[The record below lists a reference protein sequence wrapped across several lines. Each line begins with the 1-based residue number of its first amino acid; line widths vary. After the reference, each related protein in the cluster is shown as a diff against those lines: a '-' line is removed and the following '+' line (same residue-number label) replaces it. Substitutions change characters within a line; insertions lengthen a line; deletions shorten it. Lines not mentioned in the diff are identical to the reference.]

1 MGELRPVRRGEP
13 SSRGRGVGILPRS
26 ADDSVGK
33 VQRADSEIADEA
45 DRGQTLEVRENRP
58 ELKERRTAVPKRPSW
73 QDRVLRACDVLIA
86 ALALV
91 VLSPVLL
98 AIALAIKLDSRGPA
112 FYRQLRIGVDR
123 RGGRAD
129 DDGGRRTRD
138 LGGRPFL
145 MLKFRTMRVDAEAD
159 SGPVWSSEGDD
170 RVTRVGRFLRRHRL
184 DELPQFWNVLKGDM
198 SVVGP
203 RPERPSLVTQ
213 LRREIDE
220 YQVRQRVRPGI
231 TGWAQVNRDSDQ
243 TVDDV
248 RAKLRYDLEYLDN
261 RSIGF
266 DFRIMA
272 RTIPVMLER
281 ELVEVEGEE
290 EPPESSSDDRD
301 GNVEKSFPRAVRT

>member
-1 MGELRPVRRGEP
+1 MGELKPARRRESTG
-13 SSRGRGVGILPRS
+13 RRGVGVLPPPAANGGAAEARSEESEDVVKVDRAETVDHGVHEARERRS
-26 ADDSVGK
+26 AVP
-33 VQRADSEIADEA
+33 R
-45 DRGQTLEVRENRP
+45 RP
-58 ELKERRTAVPKRPSW
+58 GW
-73 QDRVLRACDVLIA
+73 QDRVLRACDVVIA

-91 VLSPVLL
+91 ALSPVLA
-98 AIALAIKLDSRGPA
+98 AIAVAIKLDSEGSA

-123 RGGRAD
+123 RGPRAD

-138 LGGRPFL
+138 LGGKPFL
-145 MLKFRTMRVDAEAD
+145 MLKFRTMRVDAEAE
-159 SGPVWSSEGDD
+159 SGPVWSSDEDD

-213 LRREIDE
+213 LRREIDA

-231 TGWAQVNRDSDQ
+231 TGWAQVNRESDR

-248 RAKLRYDLEYLDN
+248 REKLRYDLEYLKN

-272 RTIPVMLER
+272 RTVPVMLER
-281 ELVEVEGEE
+281 ELVRVEAEE
-290 EPPESSSDDRD
+290 EPTDGKLEGRDES
-301 GNVEKSFPRAVRT
+301 VEKSFPRAAGT

>member
-1 MGELRPVRRGEP
+1 MGELKPVRRRGG
-13 SSRGRGVGILPRS
+13 SSRSRRVGILPPD
-26 ADDSVGK
+26 ADGVAGE
-33 VQRADSEIADEA
+33 VQREDSTTTDEA
-45 DRGQTLEVRENRP
+45 DREETVEVGESRP
-58 ELKERRTAVPKRPSW
+58 ELKERRAAVRGRPSW
-73 QDRVLRACDVLIA
+73 QDRVLRACDVVIA

-98 AIALAIKLDSRGPA
+98 AIAVAIKLDSRGPA

-123 RGGRAD
+123 RGARAD

-138 LGGRPFL
+138 LGGKPFL

-159 SGPVWSSEGDD
+159 SGPVWSSEEDD

-248 RAKLRYDLEYLDN
+248 RAKLRYDLEYLKN

-281 ELVEVEGEE
+281 ELVEIEGEE
-290 EPPESSSDDRD
+290 EAPEGSLEDRD
-301 GNVEKSFPRAVRT
+301 ESVERSFPRAART